1 MVTYTEQLR
10 LDLNKSSVEVPPVI
24 VEEQPEISTPKLS
37 YTDSLRLRRNNVLP
51 SEITNTVP
59 SYESNTSTLI
69 PGIVRYR
76 NQVEATTDVQP
87 IIETTTDVQPIIE
100 TTPLNYTDTLRQNL
114 GTEALKKEG
123 GPQEFINLELILKD
137 YTDENGETSLVKEQI
152 INDPRLMEVLY
163 QSLEARN
170 QPSSLAGAVY
180 KGASSVSTG
189 EFLPGADT
197 GAALFGPRDYRKMKK
212 EDAFEMYQNYQRS
225 FAGGQSVTT
234 LNELTYVATSED
246 DIKAKLG
253 AGYMLFDSMDN
264 AFTGEGS
271 WPEMGDAIY
280 DYIRAGLVDPA
291 TIFTVGL
298 GKLFQFG
305 TTKVGTTLARNAMIS
320 VYQQALKKGMTS
332 TAARKV
338 VSDVIVKSSA
348 YTASEAVINMGIDVA
363 YQNTLMDVG
372 TQEEYSAAQTALAAA
387 GAMIIPAAVIFSK
400 GVGAVRKKIETSDSG
415 LLKSIAAYDEIDTN
429 AMDLDAS
436 KAKTLIKN
444 RVRTKYL
451 IDTISETFG
460 KVKGDTRKFLG
471 WSEIKAEAK
480 GGITLRKEEY
490 TDDDAM
496 NSFYKYFWFGSADG
510 KRKGYFETLQEAG
523 FVVHASML
531 QEKQIAIGATVSAS
545 DVKRIG
551 KVIDV
556 DFDTATV
563 QFKNTDT
570 GEINTSV
577 YSLEGLK
584 VIKPAK
590 PGDVKRINTVT
601 GIYGQA
607 MRFLDDKTAANLI
620 TRFESETGLSLSNI
634 EKTSKGLSDHFIDR
648 ARAGGETL
656 AISSQLASLNKKNF
670 KAIEA
675 LKAMT
680 PEMEE
685 TNPKRLAFALSVYK
699 RLLTSHPSTTGTNIR
714 GFGQLVSINT
724 LADVATGTI
733 NAGQAAWY
741 KYFSKNAEEATKYFN
756 RSQGSFL
763 GAMRRGVAVFSPDL
777 EIEYANRI
785 LELNPKAAEK
795 LFRDIAG
802 DGGANDSFKHF
813 DLLNKDGKVPIGY
826 KAADAIT
833 RGAQTIAMVRVQD
846 QLTKLWSFSTNLNQ
860 AIMREYGMSPSKF
873 YADPEQAAIT
883 MASDRFKTNVLEKA
897 TFRTLRETASVNWST
912 LPSQGFIRGAAKFI
926 ERSTNRNLGGFIV
939 PFGSFLNTT
948 LATAADLSGINAAR
962 TVLAKVTG
970 RQPDFATQEGAEA
983 FGKMAAGW
991 TLLTMGMYGANGAI
1005 QRINEGLGWEQ
1016 SRRDDGSIQDRKYDW
1031 PDSTIRVVT
1040 QILGHASQ
1048 GGQLTPGQILKGM
1061 ALDPKMRAEVPA
1073 DLWRELAL
1081 QVGGQAIRDLDDFG
1095 KSLLTFAKDW
1105 SDGKDVSESGQALL
1119 IELAARPLSGLT
1131 RPLEPLN
1138 VAVGLY
1144 RDSNMLPDLRQG
1156 PKFLNQ
1162 SLKYV
1167 NNLFDGV
1174 GSSASLPQRN
1184 SPTKG
1189 PFKYSDTGKMVFGGR
1204 SSRENNLIESVLRSA
1219 GRPDW
1224 KTIRFNGPP
1233 EVKNYMDSLVYPYL
1247 NVTVRRAMKAY
1258 PDFFDPRQTNQK
1270 EKEDIVDEILKQ
1282 AKKLV
1287 LETVKNSNVPK
1298 SLELVRTLSGKP
1310 KDDVKKA
1317 MDLLQIEGSLSDL
1330 LDQPDAVELLRK
1342 IEILLETGA
1351 LSKIKF

>member
-10 LDLNKSSVEVPPVI
+10 LNRNPPSIQIPPVVI
-24 VEEQPEISTPKLS
+24 DEEEEIEPKELS
-37 YTDSLRLRRNNVLP
+37 YTDSLRLKRNNVLP
-51 SEITNTVP
+51 GEITTPVP
-59 SYESNTSTLI
+59 T
-69 PGIVRYR
+69 
-76 NQVEATTDVQP
+76 QVE
-87 IIETTTDVQPIIE
+87 IK
-100 TTPLNYTDTLRQNL
+100 PLNYTENLRERRGTKTLKN
-114 GTEALKKEG
+114 ED

-137 YTDENGETSLVKEQI
+137 YTDEDGDTSLVKEQI
-152 INDPRLMEVLY
+152 LEDSRLMEVVY

-170 QPSSLAGAVY
+170 QPSSFAGAAY
-180 KGASSVSTG
+180 KGASALSTG

-197 GAALFGPRDYRKMKK
+197 GASVFGPRNYRKMDK
-212 EDAFEMYQNYQRS
+212 EKAFEMYQNYQRS
-225 FAGGQSVTT
+225 FAGGQSITT
-234 LNELTYVATSED
+234 LNELTYIGMSED
-246 DIKAKLG
+246 NIKAKLG

-264 AFTGEGS
+264 AFTGNGS
-271 WPEMGDAIY
+271 WSEMGDAIY
-280 DYIRAGLVDPA
+280 DYTRAGLLDPA
-291 TIFTVGL
+291 TIFTFGL
-298 GKLFQFG
+298 GKVFQSAAG
-305 TTKVGTTLARNAMIS
+305 KVGTTLARNSMVN
-320 VYQQALKKGMTS
+320 VYKQAIAKGMTS

-363 YQNTLMDVG
+363 YQNTLMTAG
-372 TQEEYSAAQTALAAA
+372 TQEEYSIAQGALSAA
-387 GAMIIPAAVIFSK
+387 GAMIIPAAVAFGR
-400 GVGAVRKKIETSDSG
+400 GVGAVRKKIETTDNN
-415 LLKSIAAYDEIDTN
+415 LLKSVAAYNEIDTKVMN
-429 AMDLDAS
+429 LDSA

-444 RVRTKYL
+444 KVRTKYL

-531 QEKQIAIGATVSAS
+531 HEKQIAIGATVGAK
-545 DVKRIG
+545 DVKKIG
-551 KVIDV
+551 KVTDV

-577 YSLEGLK
+577 YNLEDLNI
-584 VIKPAK
+584 IKPAK
-590 PGDVKRINTVT
+590 PGDVKRINTIT

-607 MRFLDDKTAANLI
+607 MRFLDDKTAANII
-620 TRFESETGLSLSNI
+620 TRFEFETGLSLGGI
-634 EKTSKGLSDHFIDR
+634 EKSSKGLSDHFIDR
-648 ARAGGETL
+648 PRSAGETL
-656 AISSQLASLNKKNF
+656 AISSQLAKLNKKNF
-670 KAIEA
+670 KAAGA

-699 RLLTSHPSTTGTNIR
+699 RLLTAHPSTTGTNIR
-714 GFGQLVSINT
+714 GFTQLVSINT

-741 KYFSKNAEEATKYFN
+741 KYFNKNTEEATKYFN

-777 EIEYANRI
+777 EIDYANKI
-785 LELNPKAAEK
+785 LELNPKTAEK

-813 DLLNKDGKVPIGY
+813 DLLNKDGKVPVGY
-826 KAADAIT
+826 KAIDAVT
-833 RGAQTIAMVRVQD
+833 RGAQTVAMVRVQD

-860 AIMREYGMSPSKF
+860 AIMREYGISPSKF
-873 YADPEQAAIT
+873 YENAEEAAIT

-912 LPSQGFIRGAAKFI
+912 LPAQGFMRGAAKFI
-926 ERSTNRNLGGFIV
+926 EKATNRSPVGFLV

-948 LATAADLSGINAAR
+948 LATAADLSGVNAAR
-962 TVLAKVTG
+962 TVLTKVMG
-970 RQPDFATQEGAEA
+970 KEPDFATQEGAEA

-991 TLLTMGMYGANGAI
+991 SLFTVGMYGADGAI
-1005 QRINEGLGWEQ
+1005 QRVREGLGWEQ
-1016 SRRDDGSIQDRKYDW
+1016 SRRDDGSIQDRRFDW

-1048 GGQLTPGQILKGM
+1048 GGKLTPSQILKGM
-1061 ALDPKMRAEVPA
+1061 ALDPKVREEIPSE
-1073 DLWRELAL
+1073 LWRELAM

-1095 KSLLTFAKDW
+1095 KSLLSFAKDF
-1105 SDGKDVSESGQALL
+1105 SDGEDVSESGQALL

-1162 SLKYV
+1162 SMKYV
-1167 NNLFDGV
+1167 NNLFTGV
-1174 GSSASLPQRN
+1174 GSSASLPERN
-1184 SPTKG
+1184 SVTKG
-1189 PFKYSDTGKMVFGGR
+1189 PNIYSDTGKIMFGGR
-1204 SSRENNLIESVLRSA
+1204 SSRENNLIESMLNSA
-1219 GRPDW
+1219 GRPNW
-1224 KTIRFNGPP
+1224 KTVRFDGPP
-1233 EVKNYMDSLVYPYL
+1233 EVKNYMDALVYPNL
-1247 NVTVRRAMKAY
+1247 NVAARRAIKAY
-1258 PDFFDPRQTNQK
+1258 PDFFDASKTSQK
-1270 EKEDIVDEILKQ
+1270 KKEDIVDKMLKE
-1282 AKKLV
+1282 AKELT
-1287 LETVKNSNVPK
+1287 LNIVKNSSVPK
-1298 SLELVRTLSGKP
+1298 SLELVRTLSGKN
-1310 KDDVKKA
+1310 KDDVKKV
-1317 MDLLQIEGSLSDL
+1317 MNLLQIEGSLTDL
-1330 LDQPDAVELLRK
+1330 LDQPDALEQLQK
-1342 IEILLETGA
+1342 IEILLESGA
-1351 LSKIKF
+1351 LGEISFN

>member
-10 LDLNKSSVEVPPVI
+10 LNRNPPSIQIPPV
-24 VEEQPEISTPKLS
+24 VVDEEEEIEPKELS
-37 YTDSLRLRRNNVLP
+37 YTDSLRLKRNNVLP
-51 SEITNTVP
+51 GEITTPVP
-59 SYESNTSTLI
+59 T
-69 PGIVRYR
+69 
-76 NQVEATTDVQP
+76 QVE
-87 IIETTTDVQPIIE
+87 IK
-100 TTPLNYTDTLRQNL
+100 PLNYTENLRERRGTKTLKN
-114 GTEALKKEG
+114 EG

-137 YTDENGETSLVKEQI
+137 YTDEDGDTSLVKEQI
-152 INDPRLMEVLY
+152 LEDSRLMEIVY

-170 QPSSLAGAVY
+170 QPSSFAGAAY
-180 KGASSVSTG
+180 KGASALSTG

-197 GAALFGPRDYRKMKK
+197 GASVFGPRNYRKMGK
-212 EDAFEMYQNYQRS
+212 EEAFEMYQNYQRS
-225 FAGGQSVTT
+225 FAGGQSITT
-234 LNELTYVATSED
+234 LNELTYIGMSED
-246 DIKAKLG
+246 NIKAKLG

-264 AFTGEGS
+264 AFIGKGS
-271 WPEMGDAIY
+271 TSEMFDAIY
-280 DYIRAGLVDPA
+280 DYTRAALVDPA
-291 TIFTVGL
+291 TIFTFGL
-298 GKLFQFG
+298 GKVFQAG
-305 TTKVGTTLARNAMIS
+305 AGKVGTTLARNSMVN
-320 VYQQALKKGMTS
+320 VYKQAIAKGMTS

-363 YQNTLMDVG
+363 YQNTLMTAG
-372 TQEEYSAAQTALAAA
+372 TQEEYSIAQGAFAAA
-387 GAMIIPAAVIFSK
+387 GAMIIPAAVAFGR
-400 GVGAVRKKIETSDSG
+400 GVGAVRKKIETTDSN
-415 LLKSIAAYDEIDTN
+415 LLKSVAAYNEIDTKVMN
-429 AMDLDAS
+429 LDSA

-444 RVRTKYL
+444 KVRTKYL
-451 IDTISETFG
+451 IDTINETFG

-531 QEKQIAIGATVSAS
+531 HEKQIAIGATVGAK
-545 DVKRIG
+545 DVKKIG
-551 KVIDV
+551 KVTDV

-577 YSLEGLK
+577 YNLEDLNI
-584 VIKPAK
+584 IKPAK
-590 PGDVKRINTVT
+590 PGDVKRINTIT

-620 TRFESETGLSLSNI
+620 TRFESETGLSLSGI
-634 EKTSKGLSDHFIDR
+634 QKTSKGLSDHFIDR
-648 ARAGGETL
+648 ARSGGETL
-656 AISSQLASLNKKNF
+656 AISSQLAALNKKNF
-670 KAIEA
+670 KAAEA
-675 LKAMT
+675 IKAMT
-680 PEMEE
+680 PEMEG

-699 RLLTSHPSTTGTNIR
+699 RLLTAHPSTTGTNIR
-714 GFGQLVSINT
+714 GFTQLVGINT

-733 NAGQAAWY
+733 NAGQGAWY
-741 KYFSKNAEEATKYFN
+741 KYFNKNTEEATKYFN

-777 EIEYANRI
+777 EIDYANKI
-785 LELNPKAAEK
+785 LELNPKTAEK

-802 DGGANDSFKHF
+802 DGGVNDSFKHF
-813 DLLNKDGKVPIGY
+813 DLLNKDGKVPVGY
-826 KAADAIT
+826 KAMDAVT
-833 RGAQTIAMVRVQD
+833 RGAQTVAMVRVQD

-860 AIMREYGMSPSKF
+860 AIMREYGISPSKF
-873 YADPEQAAIT
+873 YENAEEAAIT

-912 LPSQGFIRGAAKFI
+912 LPAQGFMRGAAKFI
-926 ERSTNRNLGGFIV
+926 EKATNRSPVGFLV

-948 LATAADLSGINAAR
+948 LATAADLSGVNAAR

-991 TLLTMGMYGANGAI
+991 SLFTVGMYGADGAI
-1005 QRINEGLGWEQ
+1005 QRVREGLGWEQ
-1016 SRRDDGSIQDRKYDW
+1016 SRRDDGSIQDRRFDW

-1048 GGQLTPGQILKGM
+1048 GGKLTPSQILKGM
-1061 ALDPKMRAEVPA
+1061 ALDPKVREEIPSE
-1073 DLWRELAL
+1073 LWRELAM

-1095 KSLLTFAKDW
+1095 KSLLSFAKDF
-1105 SDGKDVSESGQALL
+1105 SDGEDVSESGQALL

-1162 SLKYV
+1162 SMKYV
-1167 NNLFDGV
+1167 NNLFTGV
-1174 GSSASLPQRN
+1174 GSSASLPERN
-1184 SPTKG
+1184 SVTKG
-1189 PFKYSDTGKMVFGGR
+1189 PNIYSDTGKIMFGGR
-1204 SSRENNLIESVLRSA
+1204 SSRENNLIESMLNSA
-1219 GRPDW
+1219 GRPNW
-1224 KTIRFNGPP
+1224 KTVRFDGPP
-1233 EVKNYMDSLVYPYL
+1233 EVKNYMDALVYPNL
-1247 NVTVRRAMKAY
+1247 NVAARRAIKAY
-1258 PDFFDPRQTNQK
+1258 PDFFDASKTNQK
-1270 EKEDIVDEILKQ
+1270 KKEDIVDKMLKE
-1282 AKKLV
+1282 AKELT
-1287 LETVKNSNVPK
+1287 LNIVKNSSVPK
-1298 SLELVRTLSGKP
+1298 SLELVRTLSGKN
-1310 KDDVKKA
+1310 KDDVKKV
-1317 MDLLQIEGSLSDL
+1317 MNLLQIEGSLTDL
-1330 LDQPDAVELLRK
+1330 LDQPDALEQLQK
-1342 IEILLETGA
+1342 IEILLESGA
-1351 LSKIKF
+1351 LGEISFN

>member
-10 LDLNKSSVEVPPVI
+10 LNRNPPSIQIPPVVI
-24 VEEQPEISTPKLS
+24 DEEEEIEPKELS
-37 YTDSLRLRRNNVLP
+37 YTDSLRLKRNNVLP
-51 SEITNTVP
+51 GEITTPVP
-59 SYESNTSTLI
+59 T
-69 PGIVRYR
+69 
-76 NQVEATTDVQP
+76 QVE
-87 IIETTTDVQPIIE
+87 IK
-100 TTPLNYTDTLRQNL
+100 PLNYTENLRERRGTKTLKN
-114 GTEALKKEG
+114 ED

-137 YTDENGETSLVKEQI
+137 YTDEDGDTSLVKEQI
-152 INDPRLMEVLY
+152 LEDSRLMEVVY

-170 QPSSLAGAVY
+170 QPSSFAGAAY
-180 KGASSVSTG
+180 KGASALSTG

-197 GAALFGPRDYRKMKK
+197 GASVFGPRNYRKMDK
-212 EDAFEMYQNYQRS
+212 EKAFEMYQNYQRS
-225 FAGGQSVTT
+225 FAGGQSITT
-234 LNELTYVATSED
+234 LNELTYIGMSED
-246 DIKAKLG
+246 NIKAKLG

-264 AFTGEGS
+264 AFTGNGS
-271 WPEMGDAIY
+271 WSEMGDAIY
-280 DYIRAGLVDPA
+280 DYTRAGLLDPA
-291 TIFTVGL
+291 TIFTFGL
-298 GKLFQFG
+298 GKVFQSAAG
-305 TTKVGTTLARNAMIS
+305 KVGTTLARNSMVN
-320 VYQQALKKGMTS
+320 VYKQAIAKGMTS

-363 YQNTLMDVG
+363 YQNTLMTAG
-372 TQEEYSAAQTALAAA
+372 TQEEYSIAQGALSAA
-387 GAMIIPAAVIFSK
+387 GAMIIPAAVAFGR
-400 GVGAVRKKIETSDSG
+400 GVGAVRKKIETTDNN
-415 LLKSIAAYDEIDTN
+415 LLKSVAAYNEIDTKVMN
-429 AMDLDAS
+429 LDSA

-444 RVRTKYL
+444 KVRTKYL

-531 QEKQIAIGATVSAS
+531 HEKQIAIGATVGAK
-545 DVKRIG
+545 DVKKIG
-551 KVIDV
+551 KVTDV

-577 YSLEGLK
+577 YNLEDLNI
-584 VIKPAK
+584 IKPAK
-590 PGDVKRINTVT
+590 PGDVKRINTIT

-607 MRFLDDKTAANLI
+607 MRFLDDKTAANII
-620 TRFESETGLSLSNI
+620 TRFESETGLSLGGI
-634 EKTSKGLSDHFIDR
+634 EKSSKGLSDHFIDR
-648 ARAGGETL
+648 PRSAGETL
-656 AISSQLASLNKKNF
+656 AISSQLAKLNKKNF
-670 KAIEA
+670 KAAGA

-699 RLLTSHPSTTGTNIR
+699 RLLTAHPSTTGTNIR
-714 GFGQLVSINT
+714 GFTQLVGINT

-733 NAGQAAWY
+733 NAGQGAWY
-741 KYFSKNAEEATKYFN
+741 KYFNKNTEEATKYFN

-777 EIEYANRI
+777 EIDYANKI
-785 LELNPKAAEK
+785 LELNPKTAEK

-802 DGGANDSFKHF
+802 DGGVNDSFKHF
-813 DLLNKDGKVPIGY
+813 DLLNKDGKVPVGY
-826 KAADAIT
+826 KAMDAVT
-833 RGAQTIAMVRVQD
+833 RGAQTVAMVRVQD

-860 AIMREYGMSPSKF
+860 AIMREYGISPSKF
-873 YADPEQAAIT
+873 YENAEEAAIT

-912 LPSQGFIRGAAKFI
+912 LPAQGFMRGAAKFI
-926 ERSTNRNLGGFIV
+926 EKATNRSPVGFLV

-948 LATAADLSGINAAR
+948 LATAADLSGVNAAR
-962 TVLAKVTG
+962 TVLTKVMG
-970 RQPDFATQEGAEA
+970 KEPDFATQEGAEA

-991 TLLTMGMYGANGAI
+991 SLFTVGMYGADGAI
-1005 QRINEGLGWEQ
+1005 QRVREGLGWEQ
-1016 SRRDDGSIQDRKYDW
+1016 SRRDDGSIQDRRFDW

-1048 GGQLTPGQILKGM
+1048 GGKLTPSQILKGM
-1061 ALDPKMRAEVPA
+1061 ALDPKVREEIPSE
-1073 DLWRELAL
+1073 LWRELAM

-1095 KSLLTFAKDW
+1095 KSLLSFAKDF
-1105 SDGKDVSESGQALL
+1105 SDGEDVSESGQALL

-1162 SLKYV
+1162 SMKYV
-1167 NNLFDGV
+1167 NNLFTGV
-1174 GSSASLPQRN
+1174 GSSASLPERN
-1184 SPTKG
+1184 SVTKG
-1189 PFKYSDTGKMVFGGR
+1189 PNIYSDTGKIMFGGR
-1204 SSRENNLIESVLRSA
+1204 SSRENNLIESMLNSA
-1219 GRPDW
+1219 GRPNW
-1224 KTIRFNGPP
+1224 KTVRFDGPP
-1233 EVKNYMDSLVYPYL
+1233 EVKNYMDALVYPNL
-1247 NVTVRRAMKAY
+1247 NVAARRAIKAY
-1258 PDFFDPRQTNQK
+1258 PDFFDASKTNQK
-1270 EKEDIVDEILKQ
+1270 KKEDIVDKMLKE
-1282 AKKLV
+1282 AKELT
-1287 LETVKNSNVPK
+1287 LNIVKNSSVPK
-1298 SLELVRTLSGKP
+1298 SLELVRTLSGKN
-1310 KDDVKKA
+1310 KDDVKKV
-1317 MDLLQIEGSLSDL
+1317 MNLLQIEGSLTDL
-1330 LDQPDAVELLRK
+1330 LDQPDALEQLQK
-1342 IEILLETGA
+1342 IEILLESGA
-1351 LSKIKF
+1351 LGEISFN

>member
-1 MVTYTEQLR
+1 MVNYTEQLR
-10 LDLNKSSVEVPPVI
+10 LNRNEPTVEMPPIAEVEEEVP
-24 VEEQPEISTPKLS
+24 TPKLS
-37 YTDSLRLRRNNVLP
+37 YTDSLRLKRNNVLP
-51 SEITNTVP
+51 GEITTPVP
-59 SYESNTSTLI
+59 SQIQIESPLDSSVTSK
-69 PGIVRYR
+69 
-76 NQVEATTDVQP
+76 
-87 IIETTTDVQPIIE
+87 
-100 TTPLNYTDTLRQNL
+100 PLNYTEKLRQTR
-114 GTEALKKEG
+114 GTSPLKNEG
-123 GPQEFINLELILKD
+123 GPQEFIDLELILKD
-137 YTDENGETSLVKEQI
+137 YTDEDGQTSLIKEQI

-170 QPSSLAGAVY
+170 QPSSFAGAVY

-197 GAALFGPRDYRKMKK
+197 GASVFGPRNYRKMDK
-212 EDAFEMYQNYQRS
+212 EKAFEMYQNYQRS
-225 FAGGQSVTT
+225 FAGGQSITT
-234 LNELTYVATSED
+234 LNELTYIGMSED
-246 DIKAKLG
+246 NIKAKLG

-264 AFTGEGS
+264 AFTGNGS
-271 WPEMGDAIY
+271 WSEMGDAIY
-280 DYIRAGLVDPA
+280 DYTRAGLVDPA
-291 TIFTVGL
+291 TIFTFGL
-298 GKLFQFG
+298 GKVFQFG
-305 TTKVGTTLARNAMIS
+305 TTKVGTALARNAMVN
-320 VYQQALKKGMTS
+320 VYKQAIKKGMTS

-363 YQNTLMDVG
+363 YQNTLMTAG
-372 TQEEYSAAQTALAAA
+372 TQEEYSLAQGALAAA
-387 GAMIIPAAVIFSK
+387 GAMIIPAAVAFSK
-400 GVGAVRKKIETSDSG
+400 GVGAVRKKIETTDSN
-415 LLKSIAAYDEIDTN
+415 LLKSVAAHNEIDTKVMN
-429 AMDLDAS
+429 LDSA

-460 KVKGDTRKFLG
+460 KVKGDSRKFLG
-471 WSEIKAEAK
+471 WSEVKADAK
-480 GGITLRKEEY
+480 GGIALRKEEY

-531 QEKQIAIGATVSAS
+531 HEKQIAIGATVGAS
-545 DVKRIG
+545 DVKKMG
-551 KVIDV
+551 KVTDV

-577 YSLEGLK
+577 YKLEDLNI
-584 VIKPAK
+584 IKPAK
-590 PGDVKRINTVT
+590 PGDVKRINTIT

-620 TRFESETGLSLSNI
+620 TRFESETGLSLSGI
-634 EKTSKGLSDHFIDR
+634 QKTSKGLSDHFIDR
-648 ARAGGETL
+648 ARSGGETL
-656 AISSQLASLNKKNF
+656 AISSQLAALNKKNF
-670 KAIEA
+670 KAAEA
-675 LKAMT
+675 IKAMT

-699 RLLTSHPSTTGTNIR
+699 RLLTAHPSTTGTNIR

-733 NAGQAAWY
+733 NAGQGAWY
-741 KYFSKNAEEATKYFN
+741 RYFNKNTEEATKYFN

-777 EIEYANRI
+777 EIDYANKI
-785 LELNPKAAEK
+785 LELNPKTAEK

-813 DLLNKDGKVPIGY
+813 DLLNKDGKVPVGY
-826 KAADAIT
+826 KAIDSVT

-846 QLTKLWSFSTNLNQ
+846 QLTKLWAFSTNLNQ
-860 AIMREYGMSPSKF
+860 AIMREYGISPSKF
-873 YADPEQAAIT
+873 YENAEEAAIT

-948 LATAADLSGINAAR
+948 LATAADLSGVNAAR

-991 TLLTMGMYGANGAI
+991 SLFTMGMYGADGAI
-1005 QRINEGLGWEQ
+1005 QRIKEGLSWEQ
-1016 SRRDDGSIQDRKYDW
+1016 SRRDDGSIQDRRFDW

-1048 GGQLTPGQILKGM
+1048 GGKLTPGQILKGM
-1061 ALDPKMRAEVPA
+1061 ALDPKIREEVPA
-1073 DLWRELAL
+1073 DLWRELAM
-1081 QVGGQAIRDLDDFG
+1081 QTGGQAIRDLDDFG
-1095 KSLLTFAKDW
+1095 KSLLSFAKDW
-1105 SDGKDVSESGQALL
+1105 SDGEDVSESGQALL

-1167 NNLFDGV
+1167 NNLFTGV
-1174 GSSASLPQRN
+1174 GSSASLPERN
-1184 SPTKG
+1184 SLTKG
-1189 PFKYSDTGKMVFGGR
+1189 PNRYPDTGKIMFGGR
-1204 SSRENNLIESVLRSA
+1204 SSRENNLVESMLKSA

-1224 KTIRFNGPP
+1224 RTIRFDGPP
-1233 EVKNYMDSLVYPYL
+1233 EVKNYMDSITYSFL
-1247 NVTVRRAMKAY
+1247 NVATKRAIKAY
-1258 PDFFDPRQTNQK
+1258 PDFFDPKRTPQK
-1270 EKEDIVDEILKQ
+1270 KKEDIVDEMLRQ

-1287 LETVKNSNVPK
+1287 LDTVKNSSVPK
-1298 SLELVRTLSGKP
+1298 SLELVRVLSGKP
-1310 KDDVKKA
+1310 KEEVKKA
-1317 MDLLQIEGSLSDL
+1317 MDLLQIEGSLTDL
-1330 LDQPDAVELLRK
+1330 LDRPDASELLQK
-1342 IEILLETGA
+1342 IQILIETGITD
-1351 LSKIKF
+1351 KIKF